1 MASDRSGKRSGA
13 GVDVS
18 HPESKRPIGA
28 VTIAVIAAC
37 AVAIT
42 ASAWVLLRDATSR
55 HAEAMVAEQDRA
67 LTMGTPDAFAT
78 VEPVP
83 LDAPDRALLANALLL
98 ARSVPPASAGSEA
111 QRVTLERALTQ
122 TLLVIRKHPRWG
134 DAWALAAFVY
144 SRRDGPT
151 ADTALSALTQSYRYA
166 PFLRSAGP
174 WRFATALASWDAL
187 NAETRS
193 NAVAEGVWL
202 ARLDPRLNRDVLQ
215 LVRSSDA
222 YGDFMIQLLAT
233 HRLDVGSDQP

>member
-1 MASDRSGKRSGA
+1 M
-13 GVDVS
+13 DVS
-18 HPESKRPIGA
+18 PPESRRRIGT
-28 VTIAVIAAC
+28 VKMAVIAVC
-37 AVAIT
+37 VAAI
-42 ASAWVLLRDATSR
+42 AGSGWVLLRDATSR
-55 HAEAMVAEQDRA
+55 QAEAAVTEQDRA
-67 LTMGTPDAFAT
+67 LTAGAPDAFAT

-83 LDAPDRALLANALLL
+83 LDSPDRALLANALLL
-98 ARSVPPASAGSEA
+98 ARSVPPVSASSGA

-134 DAWALAAFVY
+134 DAWALAAFIY

-151 ADTALSALTQSYRYA
+151 ADTARSALAQSYRYA

-222 YGDFMIQLLAT
+222 YGDFMIQLLAA